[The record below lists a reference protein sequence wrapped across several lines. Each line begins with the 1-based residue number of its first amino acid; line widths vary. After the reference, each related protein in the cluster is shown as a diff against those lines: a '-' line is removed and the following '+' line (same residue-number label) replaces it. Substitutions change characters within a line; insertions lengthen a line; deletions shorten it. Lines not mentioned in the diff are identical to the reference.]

1 MIVVV
6 FEMSCVHYIHPI
18 GAFLYTTTNGS
29 AILQEQQSRGTRFVV
44 SPNHRL
50 STLSICSE
58 VLESSLYSYD
68 GMHSVYCMCALIL

>member
-6 FEMSCVHYIHPI
+6 FDMSCVHYIHPI

-29 AILQEQQSRGTRFVV
+29 VILQEQQSRGTSFVAR
-44 SPNHRL
+44 SDNP
-50 STLSICSE
+50 CSE

-68 GMHSVYCMCALIL
+68 GMHNVYCMCALIL